1 MCYPDTSHCQETALN
16 GDTSPWLLQL
26 IKETLPIKREHEPD
40 RQRKPGWDTT
50 HLHAALLVHLQ
61 GPSITRGISWSGNRS
76 QPTSQHYTASMLPQR
91 LPTHP
96 RHSGRRNEPAELGRL
111 GQDWRSPQQAQ
122 AVGHLSQH
130 AGATTAPIPG
140 LKMPHPVP
148 AHRQH
153 QQLWGNPCL
162 PCG

>member
-1 MCYPDTSHCQETALN
+1 MSQTGKESQAGIQHTSMQLYLSICRALPLLEEFL
-16 GDTSPWLLQL
+16 GVVTEVSPPLSTTQL
-26 IKETLPIKREHEPD
+26 PCCPRGS
-40 RQRKPGWDTT
+40 RQ
-50 HLHAALLVHLQ
+50 
-61 GPSITRGISWSGNRS
+61 
-76 QPTSQHYTASMLPQR
+76 

-111 GQDWRSPQQAQ
+111 GQDWHSPQQAQ

>member
-1 MCYPDTSHCQETALN
+1 MSQTGKESQAGIQHTSTQLCLSICRALPLLEEFLGAVTEVSPPLSTTQLPCCPRGCLHILGTAV
-16 GDTSPWLLQL
+16 GGMS
-26 IKETLPIKREHEPD
+26 
-40 RQRKPGWDTT
+40 RQRWGD
-50 HLHAALLVHLQ
+50 
-61 GPSITRGISWSGNRS
+61 
-76 QPTSQHYTASMLPQR
+76 
-91 LPTHP
+91 
-96 RHSGRRNEPAELGRL
+96 
-111 GQDWRSPQQAQ
+111 GQDWHSPQQAQ